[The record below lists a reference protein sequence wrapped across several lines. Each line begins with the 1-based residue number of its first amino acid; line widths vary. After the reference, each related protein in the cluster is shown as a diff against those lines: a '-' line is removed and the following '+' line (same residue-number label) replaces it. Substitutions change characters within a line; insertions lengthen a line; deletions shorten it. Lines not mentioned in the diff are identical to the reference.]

1 MRPLLLVLLWFL
13 PSAAIADDELISIQ
27 SAHSAPVTIQ
37 RLQDAITTNGWTIL
51 STIDHAAL
59 SAEFGV
65 RIPART
71 TIAFAFMA
79 GWVKQI
85 IERPTIAL
93 EVPMRVLVWEDRE
106 GVWVTRDTER
116 YYLRSIAG
124 RHEYKANKGG
134 VRTINEQIAAM
145 VENVAR

>member
-93 EVPMRVLVWEDRE
+93 EVPMRVLVWEDR
-106 GVWVTRDTER
+106 
-116 YYLRSIAG
+116 
-124 RHEYKANKGG
+124 KGSG
-134 VRTINEQIAAM
+134 
-145 VENVAR
+145 

>member
-65 RIPART
+65 RIP
-71 TIAFAFMA
+71 
-79 GWVKQI
+79 G
-85 IERPTIAL
+85 L
-93 EVPMRVLVWEDRE
+93 ELR
-106 GVWVTRDTER
+106 
-116 YYLRSIAG
+116 LRSRSWRDG
-124 RHEYKANKGG
+124 LSRSSRGQPLPSKSP
-134 VRTINEQIAAM
+134 
-145 VENVAR
+145 